1 MLISLSPPVDLSA
14 ETKADS
20 IEEIFER
27 ERSALGKKEA
37 NLSAFTKTWLELYY
51 YEEDLEED
59 LTSTHL
65 QKNGEF
71 IREKRN
77 LVFHF
82 SRQDPS
88 SQIPEEIFKRLWWF
102 MDWRYSSCIV
112 QVPPESDFLLS
123 ADPDLGP
130 LSGLGPEPESRFG
143 EWVIG
148 KFEVWVQSKPASG
161 FRVRFGSVFE
171 HTMRFF
177 MKSIIPHGGFRKYY
191 SHRKKK
197 HLEVYHTCL
206 EGLVHIRARL
216 AVAAYPGK
224 QVPVFWKKGRRK
236 YLQALSIQPSG
247 LSPKNKGKSLLHRHM
262 RNPFLQSLHIR
273 SDSSQSGQNLLLK
286 SRFRTLPKP
295 STTASHSLAIRIVN
309 ARIIGVAVDYD
320 SRKSRFFS
328 DVVQFQHGAGNIP
341 MVLEVGIC
349 GMELGHVRDIR
360 LTYSRLKNGGT
371 TVKYE
376 KEATMRYFLG
386 NHYEKIQ
393 RIQRRRKIRYVKYY
407 VKVISLR

>member
-112 QVPPESDFLLS
+112 Q
-123 ADPDLGP
+123 
-130 LSGLGPEPESRFG
+130 
-143 EWVIG
+143 
-148 KFEVWVQSKPASG
+148 
-161 FRVRFGSVFE
+161 

-224 QVPVFWKKGRRK
+224 Q
-236 YLQALSIQPSG
+236 
-247 LSPKNKGKSLLHRHM
+247 
-262 RNPFLQSLHIR
+262 
-273 SDSSQSGQNLLLK
+273 
-286 SRFRTLPKP
+286 
-295 STTASHSLAIRIVN
+295 VN

-407 VKVISLR
+407 VKLKNWQEEIVRMLMRL

>member
-1 MLISLSPPVDLSA
+1 
-14 ETKADS
+14 
-20 IEEIFER
+20 
-27 ERSALGKKEA
+27 
-37 NLSAFTKTWLELYY
+37 
-51 YEEDLEED
+51 
-59 LTSTHL
+59 
-65 QKNGEF
+65 
-71 IREKRN
+71 
-77 LVFHF
+77 
-82 SRQDPS
+82 
-88 SQIPEEIFKRLWWF
+88 
-102 MDWRYSSCIV
+102 
-112 QVPPESDFLLS
+112 
-123 ADPDLGP
+123 
-130 LSGLGPEPESRFG
+130 
-143 EWVIG
+143 
-148 KFEVWVQSKPASG
+148 
-161 FRVRFGSVFE
+161 
-171 HTMRFF
+171 MRFF

-224 QVPVFWKKGRRK
+224 Q
-236 YLQALSIQPSG
+236 
-247 LSPKNKGKSLLHRHM
+247 
-262 RNPFLQSLHIR
+262 
-273 SDSSQSGQNLLLK
+273 
-286 SRFRTLPKP
+286 
-295 STTASHSLAIRIVN
+295 VN